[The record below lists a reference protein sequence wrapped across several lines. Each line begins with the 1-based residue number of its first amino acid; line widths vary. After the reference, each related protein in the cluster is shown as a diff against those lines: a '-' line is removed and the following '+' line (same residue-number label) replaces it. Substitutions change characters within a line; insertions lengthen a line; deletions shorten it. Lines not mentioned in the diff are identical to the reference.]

1 MTKTKPCRVLMV
13 CTGNI
18 CRSPSAEV
26 VLRHMAGDAGLSD
39 WISVDSAGTADWHTG
54 ESPSRLAVVAGQAR
68 GYDFTGVRARPLE
81 AKDYQEFDLILPM
94 DEGHYAILTKACP
107 ADARNKIK
115 MFLEMAPQAGRV
127 DVPDPYYG
135 DITDYEY
142 ALDLI
147 EMGCRGWINHLQ
159 ETA

>member
-54 ESPSRLAVVAGQAR
+54 ESPSRLAQ
-68 GYDFTGVRARPLE
+68 
-81 AKDYQEFDLILPM
+81 Q
-94 DEGHYAILTKACP
+94 
-107 ADARNKIK
+107 N
-115 MFLEMAPQAGRV
+115 Q
-127 DVPDPYYG
+127 DVPGNGTPG
-135 DITDYEY
+135 RSG
-142 ALDLI
+142 
-147 EMGCRGWINHLQ
+147 GCARSLLW
-159 ETA
+159 

>member
-1 MTKTKPCRVLMV
+1 MTKTKPHRVLMV

-26 VLRHMAGDAGLSD
+26 VLRHMAEDAGLGD
-39 WISVDSAGTADWHTG
+39 RISVDSAGTADWHTG

-68 GYDFTGVRARPLE
+68 GYDFNGVKARPLQ
-81 AKDYQEFDLILPM
+81 ATDYQEFDLILAM
-94 DEGHYAILTKACP
+94 DEGHHAILMKACP
-107 ADARNKIK
+107 NTAHHKIK
-115 MFLEMAPQAGRV
+115 MFLERAPQAGRV

-147 EMGCRGWINHLQ
+147 EMGCRGWVSHLQ
-159 ETA
+159 GTA